1 MPNPT
6 ATLTPEVRA
15 FLEGPMV
22 ASIASVDPDGTPRQA
37 VVWYRL
43 EPDGRILVN
52 SRTPRRW
59 CTNLMREPRVA
70 LSVVDHHDLY
80 RWVGITA
87 EVDEVVEDVER
98 FAGRHRRPR
107 PPLPPRRPRR
117 ELHRRRSGASRG
129 SPSCSG

>member
-1 MPNPT
+1 MPNPP

-15 FLEGPMV
+15 FLERPMV

-80 RWVGITA
+80 RWVGVTA
-87 EVDEVVEDVER
+87 EVDEVVER
-98 FAGRHRRPR
+98 RRALAGGHRRAR
-107 PPLPPRRPRR
+107 PPLPPRRPRPR
-117 ELHRRRSGASRG
+117 APSPASGASRG